1 MKKSN
6 ILILS
11 HDYYPN
17 NIWGTGKNVYDF
29 IENSYH
35 KYNIVLYTA
44 FPRDDN
50 LNYKLISP
58 NQILFDIFVKGFY
71 IKNNS
76 YRDTNLLQALN
87 ILMIKNISNYYESIG
102 QRPDII
108 LNHGW
113 MTFPIAHFLS
123 KKYNIKIISFVH
135 FYEKQFLSSNNLSTK
150 TDWKDIYKIENS
162 MFNKSDKIVV
172 FSENQKNN
180 LSLLYQFDSSKLKVV
195 PHSIILPDI
204 SVKKSIDSKIKILF
218 VGRLIEDKGIKELIE
233 VFTMLCKKYEN
244 LELNIVGEG
253 ILRKDIEALHIKN
266 VNVLGYLTGKELYE
280 NYILNDIF
288 CLPTKTETFGLVLL
302 EAMNYKIPI
311 ITTEGESV
319 SNIIKNS
326 ETGLTIKLQKKNDK
340 YFIDKFELYRKIEE
354 LITNKKLQRYL
365 SNNAFNEYNNLYK
378 KNEFDNI
385 CKLIGEVL
393 DE

>member
-1 MKKSN
+1 
-6 ILILS
+6 
-11 HDYYPN
+11 
-17 NIWGTGKNVYDF
+17 
-29 IENSYH
+29 
-35 KYNIVLYTA
+35 
-44 FPRDDN
+44 
-50 LNYKLISP
+50 
-58 NQILFDIFVKGFY
+58 
-71 IKNNS
+71 
-76 YRDTNLLQALN
+76 
-87 ILMIKNISNYYESIG
+87 
-102 QRPDII
+102 
-108 LNHGW
+108 

-204 SVKKSIDSKIKILF
+204 SVKKSIDGKIKILF
-218 VGRLIEDKGIKELIE
+218 VGRLIEVKGIKELIE

-253 ILRKDIEALHIKN
+253 ILRKDIETLHIKN
-266 VNVLGYLTGKELYE
+266 VNVLGYLTGKKLYE
-280 NYILNDIF
+280 NYVLNDIF

-319 SNIIKNS
+319 SNIIKNN